1 MASKKGEKNEGAI
14 DADGSTTVSTPRAD
28 VTMPKVERK
37 RRGSNSARS
46 LPTKK
51 MPNLPKLKDVSVTQ
65 RQEVFR
71 QKLVLCETRFDFN
84 NPMTE
89 EQRAAAEVKRNTLN
103 ELVEFVSSPTSQK
116 FFTESMLPRVIS
128 MVEANVFRALPPAD
142 DDYNPEED
150 APLFEPAWPH
160 LCIVYEFLLRFIM
173 SPDVTA
179 KAAKKY
185 VSHNFCARLVD
196 LFDTEDHRERDYLK
210 NILHRIYGKFMSHR
224 SFIRRTISNV
234 FYCFVY
240 EEQRHN
246 GIGELLEILG
256 SIINGFAL
264 PLKKE
269 HLKFMEKALLP
280 LHKPRCLSLYH
291 RQLCYCVTQYIEKDM
306 DTAIIIL
313 KKILA
318 YWPWPSSMKQI
329 LMLDELEEIMEIIT
343 FDLLEKD
350 DVGDVLMRTLARCLA
365 SQNFQVAERTLLIWQ
380 NEHLIQ
386 EGILKKQHNGYV
398 LPYILPSLLERREY
412 WHVAVTNLSSQLIQT
427 FQSDDIELYDACKS
441 QYEQNKRKE
450 AQERTVR
457 DAEWSKITGRSL

>member
-1 MASKKGEKNEGAI
+1 
-14 DADGSTTVSTPRAD
+14 
-28 VTMPKVERK
+28 
-37 RRGSNSARS
+37 
-46 LPTKK
+46 
-51 MPNLPKLKDVSVTQ
+51 
-65 RQEVFR
+65 
-71 QKLVLCETRFDFN
+71 
-84 NPMTE
+84 
-89 EQRAAAEVKRNTLN
+89 
-103 ELVEFVSSPTSQK
+103 
-116 FFTESMLPRVIS
+116 MLPRVIS
-128 MVEANVFRALPPAD
+128 RSRQTFSVLPPAD

-291 RQLCYCVTQYIEKDM
+291 RQLCYCVT
-306 DTAIIIL
+306 
-313 KKILA
+313 
-318 YWPWPSSMKQI
+318 
-329 LMLDELEEIMEIIT
+329 
-343 FDLLEKD
+343 
-350 DVGDVLMRTLARCLA
+350 VHR
-365 SQNFQVAERTLLIWQ
+365 
-380 NEHLIQ
+380 
-386 EGILKKQHNGYV
+386 
-398 LPYILPSLLERREY
+398 
-412 WHVAVTNLSSQLIQT
+412 
-427 FQSDDIELYDACKS
+427 
-441 QYEQNKRKE
+441 KRH
-450 AQERTVR
+450 
-457 DAEWSKITGRSL
+457 GHC

>member
-1 MASKKGEKNEGAI
+1 MI
-14 DADGSTTVSTPRAD
+14 
-28 VTMPKVERK
+28 
-37 RRGSNSARS
+37 
-46 LPTKK
+46 
-51 MPNLPKLKDVSVTQ
+51 
-65 RQEVFR
+65 
-71 QKLVLCETRFDFN
+71 
-84 NPMTE
+84 
-89 EQRAAAEVKRNTLN
+89 
-103 ELVEFVSSPTSQK
+103 
-116 FFTESMLPRVIS
+116 
-128 MVEANVFRALPPAD
+128 
-142 DDYNPEED
+142 
-150 APLFEPAWPH
+150 
-160 LCIVYEFLLRFIM
+160 LLRFIM

-234 FYCFVY
+234 FYRFVY

-306 DTAIIIL
+306 NTAIIIL
-313 KKILA
+313 KKLLA

-350 DVGDVLMRTLARCLA
+350 EVGDLLMRTLAKCLA

-380 NEHLIQ
+380 NEHLMND
-386 EGILKKQHNGYV
+386 GILKKQHNGFV
-398 LPYILPSLLERREY
+398 LPFILPALLERKDY
-412 WHVAVTNLSSQLIQT
+412 WHVAVTNLSSQLIQNY
-427 FQSDDIELYDACKS
+427 QSDDIELYDECKN
-441 QYEQNKRKE
+441 QYEQRKRKE
-450 AQERTVR
+450 SQERSIR
-457 DAEWSKITGRSL
+457 DAEWQKIL